1 MVELKSTTIAIEAIE
16 EANLVPELTAASTNT
31 TDPRKDAGL
40 CAAFG
45 GEQLDIF
52 LSVFCALQLGL
63 KFDRARAEGS
73 YPDAP
78 ASVHCEAT
86 DVQDMPCPVSKRW
99 VAGASALS
107 RNVRGTLWLDRRSV
121 ASPLRIEL
129 IRSPVA

>member
-1 MVELKSTTIAIEAIE
+1 LSPSSP
-16 EANLVPELTAASTNT
+16 LPQLTPPTRAKTRDCALRSVATN
-31 TDPRKDAGL
+31 
-40 CAAFG
+40 
-45 GEQLDIF
+45 LDIF

-73 YPDAP
+73 YPDAH

-107 RNVRGTLWLDRRSV
+107 RNARGTLWLDRRSV